1 MGSFQKG
8 ISFKEYSK
16 KKPLCNLLKKN
27 TARKKEPDNESQAK
41 RVYTRKDT
49 SGKITNS
56 FP

>member
-1 MGSFQKG
+1 MQP
-8 ISFKEYSK
+8 I
-16 KKPLCNLLKKN
+16 KKN

-41 RVYTRKDT
+41 RVHTRKDI